1 MPAHSLPD
9 PARSLVGLLPTSLSA
24 LAALAVNLRWSWDT
38 PTRELFAH
46 LDPAVWQATGD
57 PLAVLR
63 QAGDRRLATAAADP
77 EFTARVAAAAA
88 DLDTYCTQPRWYD
101 RLPPAPPR
109 SIAYFSPEF
118 GVTGALRQYSGG
130 LGILAGDH
138 LKTASDLGIPLIG
151 VGLFYSRG
159 YFTQTL
165 DAGGWQCEDYPAPS
179 AAELGLAPVCAAGK
193 PVTVTVPLPGGRE
206 AVCAVWRVWIG
217 RVPLLLLDSDTP
229 GATAATR
236 GITDRLYGGDAA
248 HRLDQELVL
257 GIGGVRAVS
266 HHCAEWTTAEPEVYH
281 SNEGHAAFLTL
292 ERVRQLC
299 ADGMAPQSARALVRA
314 TTVFTTHTPVPAGID
329 RFPREW
335 VADAWR
341 TAGGVPGLT
350 AEELL
355 GLGAEQDAA
364 LFNMAHLALRS
375 CDRVNAVSVLHGRVS
390 EEMFAPVLA
399 EGVPEGRRVVAIT
412 NGVHLPTWAAPE
424 VLAHAAPDV
433 PAGPDALASAAS
445 AVGDTPDGGTAW
457 HRFAA
462 LDDATLWALRGR
474 LRERLLSHA
483 RRRLRDSWRIRGA
496 MPAELAWTDAA
507 LDPDTL
513 TIGFARRVPAYK
525 RLTLMLH
532 DQSRLAAL
540 LTDPQRPVQLIIAG
554 KSHPHDDDGKR
565 LIAELVQVTDRP
577 DLRTR
582 MVFLP
587 DYDID
592 MARLLC
598 AGCDVWLNT
607 PLRPLEACGT
617 SGMKAAANGG
627 LNLSIRD
634 GWWDE
639 CFDPGLGWAIPSRPD
654 LTDAA
659 RDAAEA
665 AALYDLLENSV
676 IPLFYERVAGV
687 PVQWL
692 ARVRHCLVQLGP
704 RVAATRM
711 LDEYLTRLYWPAA
724 LAGRTM
730 R

>member
-1 MPAHSLPD
+1 MPSSSPRD
-9 PARSLVGLLPTSLSA
+9 PGAAQAALLPPSLSA
-24 LAALAVNLRWSWDT
+24 LAPLAVNLRWSWDG

-46 LDPAVWQATGD
+46 LDPALWRATGD

-63 QAGDRRLATAAADP
+63 QAGASRLAAAAEDE
-77 EFTARVAAAAA
+77 EFMARVAAAAA
-88 DLDTYCTQPRWYD
+88 DLDSYCTQPRWYD
-101 RLPPAPPR
+101 RLPGEPPR

-138 LKTASDLGIPLIG
+138 LKTSSDLGVPLIG

-165 DAGGWQCEDYPAPS
+165 DAGGWQCEEYPGPS
-179 AAELGLAPVCAAGK
+179 AAELGLTPVRAAGK
-193 PVTVTVPLPGGRE
+193 PVTVSVPLPGGRV

-217 RVPLLLLDSDTP
+217 RVPLLLLDSDTSD
-229 GATAATR
+229 ATEATR
-236 GITDRLYGGDAA
+236 SVTDRLYGGDAA
-248 HRLDQELVL
+248 HRLDQELIL
-257 GIGGVRAVS
+257 GIGGVRAIA
-266 HHCAEWTTAEPEVYH
+266 HHCAEFSTAEPEVYH

-292 ERVRQLC
+292 ERVRRLC
-299 ADGMAPQSARALVRA
+299 ADGMAPETARALVRK

-350 AEELL
+350 QEDLL
-355 GLGAEQDAA
+355 ALGAEQDAA

-375 CDRVNAVSVLHGRVS
+375 CERVNAVSVLHGRVS
-390 EEMFAPVLA
+390 EEMFAPVLTDLMP
-399 EGVPEGRRVVAIT
+399 GGRRMVAIT

-424 VLAHAAPDV
+424 VLAHAAP
-433 PAGPDALASAAS
+433 

-457 HRFAA
+457 HRFAEI
-462 LDDATLWALRGR
+462 DDSTLWALRGR
-474 LRERLLSHA
+474 LRERLVNHA
-483 RRRLRDSWRIRGA
+483 RQRLRDSWLTRGA
-496 MPAELAWTDAA
+496 TPADLDWTDSA
-507 LDPDTL
+507 LDPAAL

-532 DQSRLAAL
+532 DQQRLAAL
-540 LTDPQRPVQLIIAG
+540 LTDAQRPVQLIIAG

-565 LIAELVQVTDRP
+565 LIAELVRVTDRR
-577 DLRTR
+577 DLRSQ

-592 MARLLC
+592 LARLLC

-639 CFDPGLGWAIPSRPD
+639 CYEPGLGWAIPSRPD
-654 LTDAA
+654 LTDAD

-665 AALYDLLENSV
+665 TALYDLLEESV

-711 LDEYLTRLYWPAA
+711 LDEYLTGLYWPAA
-724 LAGRTM
+724 LAGRAV